1 MFRKVGSALLA
12 VMAVLVIVGVG
23 GFVLASATGIDLNH
37 SSGSHARLA
46 DEDLVQAPE
55 ADGSGFVPSAPAFT
69 ADSPPTAAIVGTP
82 YTYTFAASG
91 SPAPTF
97 SVNSGSLPS
106 GLILDSTTGTLSGTP
121 TKAGGFTFKVE
132 AANGVTP
139 AAVSPSITITVTA
152 QTICARR
159 ATIPAGYVVTALVP
173 NWPSCGADNLAGFNA
188 YQLSKVAAGD
198 VICWGT
204 EFEPAE
210 PVPAGYVPTAMLDA
224 SQCGRGTNLAGFN
237 AYQISAV
244 AAGDIICWGTE
255 FEPAEPVPAGY
266 VATAM
271 LDASQC
277 GRGTN
282 LGRFNAY
289 QISKVAAGDVICW
302 GTELE
307 PAEPVPAGY
316 VATAMLNAP
325 QCGRGTNL
333 AGFNAYRISA
343 VAAGDV
349 ICWGTAFEPVEPVPA
364 GYVKSA
370 TLDAPQCG
378 RGTNFAGVNAYRIS
392 AS

>member
-1 MFRKVGSALLA
+1 VFRKVGSALLA

-23 GFVLASATGIDLNH
+23 GFVLAAATGIDLNSSSGSH
-37 SSGSHARLA
+37 APSSGSHARLA
-46 DEDLVQAPE
+46 DQDLVQAPVAE
-55 ADGSGFVPSAPAFT
+55 GSGFVPAAPTFT
-69 ADSPPTAAIVGTP
+69 ADSPPTTDIVGAP

-97 SVNSGSLPS
+97 SVNSGSLPN
-106 GLILDSTTGTLSGTP
+106 GLTLDSTTGTLSGTP
-121 TKAGGFTFKVE
+121 TKAGGFTFTIE

-173 NWPSCGADNLAGFNA
+173 NYPSCGADNFLGFNA
-188 YQLSKVAAGD
+188 YQLSKAAAGD

-204 EFEPAE
+204 EFEPPEAV
-210 PVPAGYVPTAMLDA
+210 PV
-224 SQCGRGTNLAGFN
+224 
-237 AYQISAV
+237 
-244 AAGDIICWGTE
+244 
-255 FEPAEPVPAGY
+255 GY

-271 LDASQC
+271 LDA
-277 GRGTN
+277 
-282 LGRFNAY
+282 
-289 QISKVAAGDVICW
+289 
-302 GTELE
+302 
-307 PAEPVPAGY
+307 
-316 VATAMLNAP
+316 P
-325 QCGRGTNL
+325 QCGRGINV
-333 AGFNAYRISA
+333 AGVNAYRISA

-378 RGTNFAGVNAYRIS
+378 RGVNFAGVNAYRIS